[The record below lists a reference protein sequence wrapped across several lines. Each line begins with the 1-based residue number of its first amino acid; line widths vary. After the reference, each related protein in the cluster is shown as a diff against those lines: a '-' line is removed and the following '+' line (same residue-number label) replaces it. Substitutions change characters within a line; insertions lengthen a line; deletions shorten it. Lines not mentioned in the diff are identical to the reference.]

1 MTRTTNAVILAKIEG
16 TYGVSSAPTGVDA
29 MTIAGTLTYPEL
41 VSEMVALD
49 RVRTTFGSQQM
60 VAAGNHHHE
69 LTLEFEVAASGTA
82 GTAPALDPVMRAC
95 GMAKTTTTGTS
106 VRYTPATTGHES
118 VTVGWFCD
126 GFRVET
132 PGWRGSPTITLQNN
146 QIGRL
151 SIPGRGLYT
160 APTDTALPAPQ
171 YTFPATPQAVS
182 VDNTLDLS
190 LLGFACVMDSFT
202 FNAGVETTFVARPN
216 GTRQVLIT
224 ASNASGEITI
234 ENPTVA
240 QKNYVNDVLAGTV
253 GSFSLRQGIAA
264 GSRFGINSS
273 QVQVMQPRYSTD
285 ANNILMLT
293 LGLNFMNYDI
303 TLS

>member
-1 MTRTTNAVILAKIEG
+1 MTRTTNAVVLAKIEG
-16 TYGVSSAPTGVDA
+16 TYGVSSAPTGADA
-29 MTIAGTLTYPEL
+29 MTIAGTLDYPEL
-41 VSEMVALD
+41 VAEMVPLD
-49 RVRTTFGSQQM
+49 RVRTWFGSSQQ
-60 VAAGNHHHE
+60 VAAGNHHQK
-69 LTLEFEVAASGTA
+69 LGLEFEVAASGTA
-82 GTAPALDPVMRAC
+82 GTAPAWDPAMRAC
-95 GMAKTTTTGTS
+95 GMAKTTVPNTS
-106 VRYTPATTGHES
+106 VRYTVATTAHES
-118 VTVGWFCD
+118 ATIGWYCD
-126 GFRVET
+126 GFAVVT

-146 QIGRL
+146 QIGKL
-151 SIPGRGLYT
+151 SMPGKGLYT
-160 APTDTALPAPQ
+160 APTDTSVPVPQ
-171 YTFPATPQAVS
+171 YNAPPTPQAVS
-182 VDNTLDLS
+182 VDNTLNLS

-202 FNAGVETTFVARPN
+202 FNAGVETSFVARPN

-234 ENPTVA
+234 ENPTVT

-253 GSFSLRQGIAA
+253 GAFSLRQGATA

-293 LGLNFMNYDI
+293 LGLNFMDYDI